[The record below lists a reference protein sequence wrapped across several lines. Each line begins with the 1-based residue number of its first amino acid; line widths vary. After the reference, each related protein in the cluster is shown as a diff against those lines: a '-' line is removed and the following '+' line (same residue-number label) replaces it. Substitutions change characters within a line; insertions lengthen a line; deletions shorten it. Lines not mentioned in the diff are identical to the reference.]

1 MMKEKS
7 KRPLLK
13 IKSKIFM
20 TSLLTCCK
28 THQSMIE
35 KSTTIATDTTTI
47 TRVAAKDS
55 TLLNAKID
63 SIIIEE
69 YAVEQ
74 SELTNDGKNDLR
86 NLNGNKKRNDTSQ
99 KESIPPKRKT
109 KIYGVNL
116 SGTWLSINDSLNKKM
131 THQATTKSKYK
142 QKTPI
147 KTTAGGKIR
156 YVLIGI
162 TLLLFEGYMNWK
174 NAAQ

>member
-1 MMKEKS
+1 
-7 KRPLLK
+7 
-13 IKSKIFM
+13 
-20 TSLLTCCK
+20 
-28 THQSMIE
+28 MIE

-55 TLLNAKID
+55 TSLNAKID

-69 YAVEQ
+69 YNQ
-74 SELTNDGKNDLR
+74 
-86 NLNGNKKRNDTSQ
+86 NDTSQ

-131 THQATTKSKYK
+131 THQATTKSEIK

-147 KTTAGGKIR
+147 QKTAGGKII

-162 TLLLFEGYMNWK
+162 TLLLFVGYLNWK
-174 NAAQ
+174 NAVQ

>member
-1 MMKEKS
+1 M
-7 KRPLLK
+7 
-13 IKSKIFM
+13 I
-20 TSLLTCCK
+20 SLLTCCK

-55 TLLNAKID
+55 TSINAKID

-69 YAVEQ
+69 YAVDR
-74 SELTNDGKNDLR
+74 SELTTDGQNDLR
-86 NLNGNKKRNDTSQ
+86 NLHGNKKRNDTSQ
-99 KESIPPKRKT
+99 TESIPPKRKT

-116 SGTWLSINDSLNKKM
+116 SDTWLSINDSLNKKM
-131 THQATTKSKYK
+131 THQATTKSEIK

-147 KTTAGGKIR
+147 QTTAGSKII

-162 TLLLFEGYMNWK
+162 TLLLFTGYLNWK
-174 NAAQ
+174 NAVQ

>member
-1 MMKEKS
+1 M
-7 KRPLLK
+7 
-13 IKSKIFM
+13 IFM
-20 TSLLTCCK
+20 TSLLMCCK

-55 TLLNAKID
+55 TTTQAKID

-69 YAVEQ
+69 YAVDQ
-74 SELTNDGKNDLR
+74 SELTNVGKNDLQ
-86 NLNGNKKRNDTSQ
+86 NVHGNKKNVHGNKKRNDTSQ

-131 THQATTKSKYK
+131 THQATTKSEIK

-147 KTTAGGKIR
+147 QTTAGGKII
-156 YVLIGI
+156 YVLVGI
-162 TLLLFEGYMNWK
+162 TLLLFAGYLYWK
-174 NAAQ
+174 NAVQ

>member
-1 MMKEKS
+1 
-7 KRPLLK
+7 
-13 IKSKIFM
+13 M

-55 TLLNAKID
+55 TTTQAKID

-69 YAVEQ
+69 YAAGR
-74 SELTNDGKNDLR
+74 SELTNDGKNDLQ
-86 NLNGNKKRNDTSQ
+86 NLHGNKKRNDTSQ

-116 SGTWLSINDSLNKKM
+116 AGTWLSINDSLNKKM
-131 THQATTKSKYK
+131 THQATTKSEIK

-147 KTTAGGKIR
+147 QTTAGGKII
-156 YVLIGI
+156 YVLVGI
-162 TLLLFEGYMNWK
+162 TLLLFAGYLYWK
-174 NAAQ
+174 NAVQ